1 MVERL
6 VLARAFLLALRMGG
20 RERQMV
26 LPLLRL
32 HGLRGEWKVDFVDS
46 RTRLGNAQTS
56 LALHSLLPR
65 FCGCAWNGG
74 LVLSAPA
81 FLIENSNE

>member
-1 MVERL
+1 MEM
-6 VLARAFLLALRMGG
+6 RAFIINDAAGCWGIGLIPLDEGGMEEQMGLAVY
-20 RERQMV
+20 RE
-26 LPLLRL
+26 PL
-32 HGLRGEWKVDFVDS
+32 LRGEWKVDFVDS

-74 LVLSAPA
+74 WC
-81 FLIENSNE
+81 